1 MCVPGEPPYEACVT
15 RVEKF
20 LYRKLL
26 TVSEA
31 AHLEFF
37 SLSYFYD
44 RVVDLALLGT
54 HANAKHLCCCPELPQ
69 LPQSQQLNTEQNLW
83 KSVKCLT

>member
-20 LYRKLL
+20 LHRKLL
-26 TVSEA
+26 KVSEA

-44 RVVDLALLGT
+44 RVVDLGLLGM
-54 HANAKHLCCCPELPQ
+54 HASAKLATLPLARVGSQ
-69 LPQSQQLNTEQNLW
+69 LRQL
-83 KSVKCLT
+83 KSEDMFRNHFYI